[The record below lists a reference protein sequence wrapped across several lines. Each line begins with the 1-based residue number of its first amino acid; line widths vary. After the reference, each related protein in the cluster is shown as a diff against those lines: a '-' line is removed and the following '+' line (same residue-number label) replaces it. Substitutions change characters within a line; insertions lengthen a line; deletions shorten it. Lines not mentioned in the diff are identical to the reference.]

1 MDENDILIIQKLKD
15 EYKKINYGIYSSNP
29 FTVGLFDDANYYQW
43 RVTTIGPKD
52 TSYKGGIFTIK
63 LTFPKDYPSSPPE
76 LRFLTPIYH
85 LNVNSVKGSNLGVVK
100 LPIFE
105 YWTPSNTIRELLTK
119 LFTIFYYP
127 NTNYYF
133 DQDKTIEF
141 IKHRD
146 LYESKIKYFTK
157 KYASI
162 NSIYKDIFYE
172 SWCFSCYD
180 YIFNPINFIPEEEQI
195 VTCNKFDNNNNE
207 SINIAFRICETG
219 FRIPINCKSNELIY
233 DIVKK
238 FEKIYSP
245 KFEFK
250 PLYIY
255 SSKKLNLD
263 VSIGSNSIKNNSAI
277 AVINISDCYP
287 FVGVKNK
294 ILK

>member
-1 MDENDILIIQKLKD
+1 M
-15 EYKKINYGIYSSNP
+15 
-29 FTVGLFDDANYYQW
+29 
-43 RVTTIGPKD
+43 
-52 TSYKGGIFTIK
+52 
-63 LTFPKDYPSSPPE
+63 
-76 LRFLTPIYH
+76 H
-85 LNVNSVKGSNLGVVK
+85 
-100 LPIFE
+100 
-105 YWTPSNTIRELLTK
+105 
-119 LFTIFYYP
+119 
-127 NTNYYF
+127 
-133 DQDKTIEF
+133 
-141 IKHRD
+141 
-146 LYESKIKYFTK
+146 
-157 KYASI
+157 
-162 NSIYKDIFYE
+162 
-172 SWCFSCYD
+172 YD

-219 FRIPINCKSNELIY
+219 FRIPINCKTNELSY

-245 KFEFK
+245 NFEFK

>member
-1 MDENDILIIQKLKD
+1 MDDNFLFLVERLKS
-15 EYKKINYGIYSSNP
+15 EFKQLNRQGFYSSGLQ
-29 FTVGLFDDANYYQW
+29 VGLFDKFSYYKW
-43 RVTTIGPKD
+43 RAFKSGPVY
-52 TSYKGGIFTIK
+52 TSYKGGLFYMK
-63 LTFPKDYPSSPPE
+63 LTFPKNYPFSPPE
-76 LRFLTPIYH
+76 IRFLTPIYH

-105 YWTPSNTIRELLTK
+105 YWTPSNTIRELITK

-157 KYASI
+157 KYA
-162 NSIYKDIFYE
+162 NPLDKDIFHE

-207 SINIAFRICETG
+207 SINIAFHICETG
-219 FRIPINCKSNELIY
+219 FRIPINCKSNELSY

-245 KFEFK
+245 NFEFK

-263 VSIGSNSIKNNSAI
+263 VSIGSNSIKNHEAI
-277 AVINISDCYP
+277 AIINISYCYP
-287 FVGVKNK
+287 FIGVKNK
-294 ILK
+294 ILKKK